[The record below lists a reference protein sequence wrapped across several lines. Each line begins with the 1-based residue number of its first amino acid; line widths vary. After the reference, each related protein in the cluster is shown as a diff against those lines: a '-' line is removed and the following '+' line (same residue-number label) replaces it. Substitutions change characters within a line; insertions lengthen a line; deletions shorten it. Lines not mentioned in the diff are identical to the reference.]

1 VGPLLAP
8 AGSTVRIMQRLRS
21 RPADAALA
29 VALSVLLAAMVAAR
43 EWSPVAVVLP
53 LTLLQSVPLAWR
65 RVRPLPVL
73 GITVVAAVAQ
83 FAVTGQ
89 YLPVGVLIA
98 LYTVA
103 AYCQRPVAI
112 RAALA
117 TGLALGPL
125 ILIDNRWEP
134 DRSLANAALLAV
146 AWTFG
151 AYLGE
156 LRGRAARAER
166 ERDAEARRAVAEE
179 QARIARELHD
189 VIAHNV
195 SVMVVQA
202 AAAGDIF
209 DRDPQRARG
218 ALAAIE
224 ATGRQALAELRRL
237 LGVVHP
243 DEDAEDPL
251 APPPGLDRLD
261 GLLGQVRAAG
271 LTVRLRTEG
280 ARFPLPSGI
289 DLSAYRIV
297 QEALTNTL
305 KHAGARRADILLR
318 YGTGEVTLEIRDDG
332 HGPSGDGG
340 QPGRGLIGM
349 RQRAALYG
357 GSLVAGPRPG
367 GGFAVTARF
376 PTGGP

>member
-1 VGPLLAP
+1 
-8 AGSTVRIMQRLRS
+8 MQRLRP
-21 RPADAALA
+21 RPADVVLAA
-29 VALSVLLAAMVAAR
+29 ALSVLLAAMVAAR
-43 EWSPVAVVLP
+43 EWPPLAVVVP

-65 RVRPLPVL
+65 RVRPLLVL
-73 GITVVAAVAQ
+73 GIAVVATVAQ

-117 TGLALGPL
+117 TGLALAPL
-125 ILIDNRWEP
+125 ILVDNRLAP
-134 DRSLANAALLAV
+134 DRGLANAVLLAV

-166 ERDAEARRAVAEE
+166 EREAEARRAVAEE

-243 DEDAEDPL
+243 GGDAAELL

-261 GLLGQVRAAG
+261 ALVGQVRAAG
-271 LTVRLRTEG
+271 LTVQLRVEG
-280 ARFPLPSGI
+280 ARFPLSSGI

-305 KHAGARRADILLR
+305 KHAGARRADVLVR
-318 YGTGEVTLEIRDDG
+318 YHTGEVELEVCDDG
-332 HGPSGDGG
+332 HGPAGDGG
-340 QPGRGLIGM
+340 RPGHGLIGM

-357 GSLVAGPRPG
+357 GSLAAGPRPG
-367 GGFAVTARF
+367 GGYAVTARF